1 MNERQIKAIY
11 SAGFGD
17 HMKNALTIL
26 VVDDDAQERQRVIGT
41 LRASDPDV
49 NALEVATSVEAMAAL
64 RSRHIDCVLLGQ
76 ELADGPALCLLLQA
90 KETGITVPMVVL
102 SSDKDDQLAVEMMKA
117 GAADYL
123 NKDTVTPSAIVRS
136 IRTAVRLSRI
146 EEEKREVEESLE
158 ESQERFRLLVDGAK
172 DYALFMLSIDATI
185 VSWNPGAQRLFGY
198 AEDDVAGKVSAIIY
212 TKADIAAGVPDDDRR
227 EAVAN
232 GRAAHTRWYVR
243 QDGSEF
249 WGDSV
254 ITALTDEH
262 HQLRGF
268 GMLMRD
274 ATERRQIE
282 QLRTDEAIRQKTF
295 LRDVLSSVTDGALH
309 LCLKASELPSPL
321 PGSTT
326 LALTQDADLSRLRAA
341 VRDAG
346 ARGEFDPL
354 LTNDLIIAASE
365 AAMNAIVHAGGGV
378 ASVASNDNEIQVWLE
393 DHGQGIAME
402 ELPHATLERGYTTA
416 GTMGQGFKMMLQT
429 VDRAWL
435 LTGPT
440 GTRVVL
446 EKFRVAPDPEWM
458 QARRIASRK

>member
-1 MNERQIKAIY
+1 
-11 SAGFGD
+11 
-17 HMKNALTIL
+17 MKNALNIL
-26 VVDDDAQERQRVIGT
+26 VVDQDVHERERVISTLRDSAPDFHAQEVT
-41 LRASDPDV
+41 TCA
-49 NALEVATSVEAMAAL
+49 EAMLAL
-64 RSRHIDCVLLGQ
+64 RSRHFDCVLLGQ
-76 ELADGPALCLLLQA
+76 ELADGPALCLLLEA
-90 KETGITVPMVVL
+90 KETGLAVPMVVL
-102 SSDKDDQLAVEMMKA
+102 SGDKDDQLAVEMMKA

-136 IRTAVRLSRI
+136 IRTAVRLYRI

-172 DYALFMLSIDATI
+172 DYALFMLSTSGVI

-198 AEDDVAGKVSAIIY
+198 TEDEVAGKASSLIY
-212 TKADIAAGVPDDDRR
+212 TNADLSAGVPEQDRR
-227 EAVAN
+227 EAETH
-232 GRAAHTRWYVR
+232 GRAAHTRWYTR
-243 QDGSEF
+243 KDGSEF

-254 ITALTDEH
+254 ITALMDERQH
-262 HQLRGF
+262 LRGF

-282 QLRTDEAIRQKTF
+282 QLRMDESIRQKTF
-295 LRDVLSSVTDGALH
+295 LRDVLASVTDGALH
-309 LCLKASELPSPL
+309 LCLKASELPCPL
-321 PGSTT
+321 PGATT

-346 ARGEFDPL
+346 ACGEFDPL

-378 ASVASNDNEIQVWLE
+378 ASVASNDEEIQVWLE
-393 DHGQGIAME
+393 DHGKGIAME